1 MIWESKRCQQ
11 RTIPEWIVCHDA
23 SGTLKSFARR
33 QHRTA
38 DHVAEATIAR
48 GMVDELVDPFVVG
61 SPGDDPRTSDS
72 DLEAFVARE
81 IGFKLAF
88 LRENAPVSV
97 RDLDGFSAGYTR
109 YFRTNG
115 LTVDMLT
122 VGYGRSF

>member
-1 MIWESKRCQQ
+1 MTHTTVKGRYRFYFDENDVLAHTTELEVSQY
-11 RTIPEWIVCHDA
+11 
-23 SGTLKSFARR
+23 L
-33 QHRTA
+33 TA
-38 DHVAEATIAR
+38 WLVLTGRFRFHVQPA
-48 GMVDELVDPFVVG
+48 VDFWVPFVVG